1 MQLAP
6 ISVCAIPRFFMKRD
20 TPLHHNVN
28 HVIEARREV
37 RMVAILIKQIL
48 VMLVMMS
55 VGVALTKLKMLD
67 EHGVSQLSNVALYV
81 ATPAVVISSLAIE
94 FDKAQLQVGGIV
106 MLFYTGLLVLAVLVG
121 RIGCGRADRVGQFAV
136 AFSNSGFVGIPLI
149 QGILGDEYTFYVTM
163 TMVVGTIVF
172 WTYGVFL
179 MSGDKNEVS
188 VKKILTNPNFIAV
201 LIGLA
206 LFFAPIKLPY
216 IIEQSLTGMK
226 NLNTGLGMIILG
238 AYLGQSNVMLM
249 ITDTR
254 LYKACILRLIVAP
267 LASILLLM
275 LMPASFEVRMVLMI
289 VAAAPA
295 ASATSMLA
303 QKYGGDYQYGTG
315 LSIGTT
321 VLSMA
326 TMPAVLALAM
336 QVL

>member
-1 MQLAP
+1 
-6 ISVCAIPRFFMKRD
+6 
-20 TPLHHNVN
+20 
-28 HVIEARREV
+28 
-37 RMVAILIKQIL
+37 MVGILIKQIL

-55 VGVALTKLKMLD
+55 VGIVLVKLKMLD
-67 EHGVSQLSNVALYV
+67 DHGISQLSNVALYV

-94 FDKAQLQVGGIV
+94 FDPEQLQVGGIV
-106 MLFYTGLLVLAVLVG
+106 MAFYTIALLLAVVVG
-121 RIGCGRADRVGQFAV
+121 RLGCGQADRVGQFAV

-163 TMVVGTIVF
+163 TMVIGTIVF
-172 WTYGVFL
+172 WTYGVYL
-179 MSGDKNEVS
+179 MSGDKGEVS
-188 VKKILTNPNFIAV
+188 VQKILTNPNFIAV
-201 LIGLA
+201 VIGLI

-216 IIEQSLTGMK
+216 IIEQSLNGMK

-238 AYLGQSNVMLM
+238 AYLGQSNIMLM

-267 LASILLLM
+267 LATIALLM
-275 LMPASFEVRMVLMI
+275 FMPTSFEVRMVLMI

-303 QKYGGDYQYGTG
+303 QKYGRDYQYGTG

-326 TMPAVLALAM
+326 AMPAVLALAM
-336 QVL
+336 QIL